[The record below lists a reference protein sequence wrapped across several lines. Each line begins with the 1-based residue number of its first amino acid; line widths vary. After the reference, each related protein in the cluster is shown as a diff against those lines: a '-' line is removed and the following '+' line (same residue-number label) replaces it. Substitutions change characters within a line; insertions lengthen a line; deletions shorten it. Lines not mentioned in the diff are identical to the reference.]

1 MTTVAESLLKKARS
15 MGADFRFV
23 GDAVVVSAGRALP
36 GELMAELR
44 QHKLDIRVLLAQ
56 VPDYQATACVCSV
69 PIGPTGSTRCALCG
83 LPLICPDCQQC
94 RGCRLRLRFPK
105 GERFA

>member
-44 QHKLDIRVLLAQ
+44 
-56 VPDYQATACVCSV
+56 
-69 PIGPTGSTRCALCG
+69 
-83 LPLICPDCQQC
+83 
-94 RGCRLRLRFPK
+94 
-105 GERFA
+105 